1 MLLFWLYIRVIA
13 ILLAMAKR
21 TSELLPAS
29 DALLRSFGDR
39 LRLARLRRAL
49 TAKQVASRAGMALMT
64 LRSLERGS
72 PGVTIGSYV
81 AVMQVLGLETDLERL
96 AASDALGHELSDSRL
111 PHRSRA
117 EPEHVV
123 RVQATRSASK
133 LAPHHAGDGFVTAAA
148 LASVLKRSR

>member
-1 MLLFWLYIRVIA
+1 
-13 ILLAMAKR
+13 MAKR

-64 LRSLERGS
+64 LRSVERGS

-96 AASDALGHELSDSRL
+96 AASDVLGHELADSRL

-117 EPEHVV
+117 EPEHPVV
-123 RVQATRSASK
+123 RAQATRSPSK
-133 LAPHHAGDGFVTAAA
+133 LAPRHAGDGVVTAAE
-148 LASVLKRSR
+148 LASLLKRSR

>member
-1 MLLFWLYIRVIA
+1 
-13 ILLAMAKR
+13 MAKR

-29 DALLRSFGDR
+29 AALLRSFGDR

-81 AVMQVLGLETDLERL
+81 AVMQVLGLETDLARL
-96 AASDALGHELSDSRL
+96 AASDALGQELQDSRL

-117 EPEHVV
+117 RPEERIARRPRSHSKP
-123 RVQATRSASK
+123 AAHRSA
-133 LAPHHAGDGFVTAAA
+133 DGFVTAAE
-148 LASVLKRSR
+148 LATVLKRF